1 MRRVL
6 LFASFLLMLAGSV
19 CAREFHVAKT
29 GSDNNPGT
37 AEAPF
42 LTINRAAMELRA
54 GDTVTVH
61 AGVYREWVK
70 PRNSGADTYS
80 RIVYRAA
87 EGEEVWIKGS
97 EEVKGWTREKK
108 TNVWKVVLPNS
119 FFKDF
124 NPFAEPLRGDWLNV
138 FKEAYSLGE
147 VYLNGQSLFQME
159 SLDEVRN
166 PVVQERTRKPEASL
180 LQWYAEVTDTET
192 TLWANFGGADPNK
205 ELVEVNARPAVFFPE
220 LPGVNFIT
228 VKGFHMSQAAVNWA
242 PPTAF
247 QPGLVGPHWSKG
259 WVIEDNVISNSK
271 CSGISLGKDRASG
284 QNRWTIER
292 ELVGFNRELEA
303 IFQAYDQGWSKE
315 NIGSHVIRN
324 NEIFDCEQTGICGH
338 LGAVFS
344 LIENNYI
351 HDINAKR
358 QYTGA
363 EVGCIKLHAAIDVII
378 RNNYLVNGYNGLWLD
393 WQAIGTRV
401 SSNIF
406 ENNDHT
412 DLWTEVTHGPCL
424 VDNNIFLSP
433 NTFLDW
439 GQGVCFT
446 HNIISGYITSHP
458 VSNRYTPYHYPHST
472 KVVGVMTFPGGDD
485 RFYNNIFTVAPDSDL
500 KTRYDGLSMY
510 DDRPP
515 YYPGIYRDLNTRVID
530 KLPQS
535 FIDLVN
541 SGVDAAGSTQAS
553 YFRLA
558 MHVAGNA
565 YYNRT
570 KHYAYEEDFVSSG
583 NDAKVTLERRGEEV
597 ILKMTLDGGVNDIKT
612 RPVNTDMLGKTFY
625 SNGYYENPDG
635 SKLAIDK
642 DFAGNP
648 RSLERPSVGPFENI
662 RPGQNEFVVWKF
674 GE

>member
-1 MRRVL
+1 MRKF
-6 LFASFLLMLAGSV
+6 LFLASLFLMLAGGVS
-19 CAREFHVAKT
+19 AREFHVAKS
-29 GSDNNPGT
+29 GSDTNDGS
-37 AEAPF
+37 AAAPF
-42 LTINRAAMELRA
+42 LTINRAAMVLRA

-61 AGVYREWVK
+61 AGVYREWVR

-87 EGEEVWIKGS
+87 PGEEVWIKGS

-108 TNVWKVVLPNS
+108 TDVWKVVLPNS
-119 FFKDF
+119 FFGDF

-147 VYLNGQSLFQME
+147 VYLNGKSLFQME
-159 SLDEVRN
+159 TLDEVRN
-166 PVVQERTRKPEASL
+166 PVEQRGTRKPEASL

-192 TLWANFGGADPNK
+192 SIWANFGGADPNK
-205 ELVEVNARPAVFFPE
+205 ELVEVNARQAVFFPE

-259 WVIEDNVISNSK
+259 WIIEDNVISNSK

-292 ELVGFNRELEA
+292 ELVGFNRELES

-315 NIGSHVIRN
+315 NIGSHIIRN

-378 RNNYLVNGYNGLWLD
+378 RGNYLVNGYNGLWLD

-424 VDNNIFLSP
+424 VDNNIMLSP
-433 NTFLDW
+433 DAFLEW
-439 GQGVCFT
+439 GQGAAFV
-446 HNIISGYITSHP
+446 HNIISGYITFHP
-458 VSNRYTPYHYPHST
+458 VTERYTPYHAPHST
-472 KVVGVMTFPGGDD
+472 KIVGVMNFPGGDD
-485 RFYNNIFTVAPDSDL
+485 RYFNNIFTIAPDSTLENKDAG
-500 KTRYDGLSMY
+500 TSVYNE
-510 DDRPP
+510 RPP
-515 YYPGIYRDLNTRVID
+515 YYEGIYNDMNTRNVTNP
-530 KLPQS
+530 LLLS
-535 FIDLVN
+535 FN
-541 SGVDAAGSTQAS
+541 EQMAAGNSQPAR
-553 YFRLA
+553 FQLA
-558 MHVAGNA
+558 MRVANNV
-565 YYNRT
+565 YYNGVKNYT
-570 KHYAYEEDFVSSG
+570 WETNPVSSRA
-583 NDAKVTLERRGEEV
+583 DAKVSLEKRE
-597 ILKMTLDGGVNDIKT
+597 DGIYVKITVDNAVNQAQTSIIT
-612 RPVNTDMLGKTFY
+612 TDSLGKTYY

-635 SKLAIDK
+635 TKLAIDK
-642 DFAGNP
+642 DFFGTVRAP
-648 RSLERPSVGPFENI
+648 KPTPGPFENL
-662 RPGQNEFVVWKF
+662 RQGENEFCVWKF
-674 GE
+674 